1 MERCFG
7 REMGPERLV
16 RRVLRKSGDRK
27 YRKRTT
33 EEKIHYLEMVDW
45 KGAKILL

>member
-1 MERCFG
+1 MLWQRDG
-7 REMGPERLV
+7 SREASKESF
-16 RRVLRKSGDRK
+16 KSGDRK